1 MSSQIRSFKFRI
13 YPSKVQEKQMGQ
25 HLWMAKNLWNELL
38 AHCKQTH
45 NDFGYFPTKNTL
57 QLMVKNTGL
66 FSQTQQEVSHRV
78 LNSVMKVFKLRK
90 QGKKCGFPRFKSI
103 DRMKS
108 LHYPQAGFYLDKK
121 LKVTPFGEIAIK
133 KHREIEGRIKTLTL
147 KRESSERW
155 FATFCVEQDKPIP
168 KQNTGNK
175 VGIDLGLIDF
185 AVISDETIIKNPRHL
200 KKYEEKLAQY
210 QRLLSRKEKRS
221 KNMYEAKLKVARLHE
236 KVSNTRADFLHKT
249 STQLV
254 NDYSLIALEELAS
267 RGMSNK
273 DFGLGRS
280 INDAG
285 WNMFTNMI
293 AYKAEEAGC
302 KVVFVDPKNTTQECS
317 SCHEI
322 VKKDLTERMHNC
334 PFCGISINR
343 DLNAARNIL
352 KRATVGT
359 TESNASG
366 DGTTVSSMKEDATQF
381 IGW

>member
-1 MSSQIRSFKFRI
+1 
-13 YPSKVQEKQMGQ
+13 
-25 HLWMAKNLWNELL
+25 
-38 AHCKQTH
+38 
-45 NDFGYFPTKNTL
+45 
-57 QLMVKNTGL
+57 
-66 FSQTQQEVSHRV
+66 
-78 LNSVMKVFKLRK
+78 MKVFKLRK